1 MMNNGPLV
9 GNKSDSC
16 NLKVKLKP
24 KKSKNNTI
32 ILKSDRNG
40 NYISF
45 KNFYRQLSCLTFIG
59 ICRLENS
66 LRRFVRIL

>member
-9 GNKSDSC
+9 GNKIDSC

-45 KNFYRQLSCLTFIG
+45 KNFFRQLS
-59 ICRLENS
+59 NAYWYQ
-66 LRRFVRIL
+66 